1 MLQIAS
7 VRLRVAL
14 AIAWLAVAAGVSI
27 HGQPA
32 TSVHV
37 VIDEWTVPAGSRP
50 HDPAVAPDR
59 SIWYTGQRANTLGRL
74 NPTTASVTEYALPT
88 ANSGPHGLV
97 ADAAGNIWYTGNT
110 ARLVGRLDPAT
121 GEVREFPMPDAR
133 ARDPHTPIF
142 DAAGRLWFT
151 VQGGNLVGRL
161 APATGEITLVVSR
174 TPNSL
179 PYGIV
184 IDSQGRPFFDLF
196 GTNKIATIDADTL
209 EIVEYALPAGAR
221 PRRIAVS
228 PDDVIWY
235 TDYARGFLGRL
246 DPRTGDVT
254 EFASPGGRT
263 SQPYGMTSTS
273 DGAIWYSESGVEPNT
288 VVRFN
293 PHDGSMQRWPIPS
306 GGGVVRHMVTA
317 PNDDVWLAC
326 SGVDRLARVRVVSGG
341 ITATFAKVAGRISG
355 S

>member
-1 MLQIAS
+1 MIPAAALSSAN
-7 VRLRVAL
+7 RVLGTAP
-14 AIAWLAVAAGVSI
+14 
-27 HGQPA
+27 PA
-32 TSVHV
+32 
-37 VIDEWTVPAGSRP
+37 R
-50 HDPAVAPDR
+50 R
-59 SIWYTGQRANTLGRL
+59 
-74 NPTTASVTEYALPT
+74 
-88 ANSGPHGLV
+88 
-97 ADAAGNIWYTGNT
+97 
-110 ARLVGRLDPAT
+110 
-121 GEVREFPMPDAR
+121 
-133 ARDPHTPIF
+133 
-142 DAAGRLWFT
+142 FT

-161 APATGEITLVVSR
+161 APATGEITLVASR
-174 TPNSL
+174 TPSSL

-196 GTNKIATIDADTL
+196 GTNKIATIDPDTL

-263 SQPYGMTSTS
+263 SRPYGMTSTS

-293 PHDGSMQRWPIPS
+293 PHDGSTQRWPNPS
-306 GGGVVRHMVTA
+306 GGGTVRHMVTA

-326 SGVDRLARVRVVSGG
+326 SGVDRLARVRVVSRGG
-341 ITATFAKVAGRISG
+341 GKATAKFRGVG
-355 S
+355 SLGNAPVESLGPESPAAALDR

>member
-1 MLQIAS
+1 MFMIPADALSSANHCLGRHRRAKRIKIGRS
-7 VRLRVAL
+7 RVSSCCRLRRSGLV
-14 AIAWLAVAAGVSI
+14 
-27 HGQPA
+27 
-32 TSVHV
+32 
-37 VIDEWTVPAGSRP
+37 GSR
-50 HDPAVAPDR
+50 
-59 SIWYTGQRANTLGRL
+59 T
-74 NPTTASVTEYALPT
+74 
-88 ANSGPHGLV
+88 
-97 ADAAGNIWYTGNT
+97 
-110 ARLVGRLDPAT
+110 
-121 GEVREFPMPDAR
+121 
-133 ARDPHTPIF
+133 
-142 DAAGRLWFT
+142 
-151 VQGGNLVGRL
+151 
-161 APATGEITLVVSR
+161 
-174 TPNSL
+174 SL

-184 IDSQGRPFFDLF
+184 IDSHGRPFFDLF
-196 GTNKIATIDADTL
+196 GTNKIATIDPDTL
-209 EIVEYALPAGAR
+209 EIVEYTLPAGAR

-228 PDDVIWY
+228 SDDVIWY

-326 SGVDRLARVRVVSGG
+326 SGVDRLARVRVVPPP
-341 ITATFAKVAGRISG
+341 
-355 S
+355 

>member
-1 MLQIAS
+1 MARRRVSSMLHIAS
-7 VRLRVAL
+7 VRPHLTL
-14 AIAWLAVAAGVSI
+14 AVVWLAVAAGASI
-27 HGQPA
+27 HGQRA
-32 TSVHV
+32 TGIEV
-37 VIDEWTVPAGSRP
+37 VIDEWTVPSGSRP
-50 HDPAVAPDR
+50 HDPAVAPDG

-74 NPTTASVTEYALPT
+74 NPVTASVTEYALPT

-97 ADAAGNIWYTGNT
+97 ADTAGNIWYTGNT
-110 ARLVGRLDPAT
+110 ARLIGRLDPAT
-121 GEVREFPMPDAR
+121 GEVREFPMSDAR
-133 ARDPHTPIF
+133 ARDPHTPIL
-142 DAAGRLWFT
+142 DAAGILWFT

-161 APATGEITLVVSR
+161 APATGEITLVASR

-184 IDSQGRPFFDLF
+184 IDSKGRPFFDLF
-196 GTNKIATIDADTL
+196 GTNKIATIDPETL

-221 PRRIAVS
+221 PRRIAVT
-228 PDDVIWY
+228 PDDMIWY

-293 PHDGSMQRWPIPS
+293 PPDGSMQRWPIPS
-306 GGGVVRHMVTA
+306 GGGIVRHMVTA

-326 SGVDRLARVRVVSGG
+326 SGVDRLARVRVVSRSGG
-341 ITATFAKVAGRISG
+341 
-355 S
+355 